1 MRSNTHLFILMI
13 GLSQIFQ
20 AQGQT
25 SPLEDPAL
33 NPWITPLDQCDKN
46 GNHNKLDIN
55 MGFLNTDY
63 FCKIDPEKGVIFLTK
78 NRQPTNR
85 DAARLV
91 LEKINPCQ
99 SFDSERILIGV
110 SRDSLNQL
118 QNLLPNRPPNTTLRI
133 GKNNGKW
140 SPPETHAKV
149 FQLGNGVDRFF
160 TVHGSLNIQ
169 TVGLTCKANNALR
182 FTETKPVLYN
192 YFKELGDAVEVNSAK
207 GKFNGLGNEN
217 SSGTGLIPASIG
229 NYHVQFYAGRGT
241 GFVGGSVAEQKP
253 WPKNINPPF
262 ADQHANGVINW
273 YDGLIYD
280 AAKQLKQGRDV
291 NLDVLIFEVGQE
303 NAFISNLWRFVQ
315 NGFEGGKTEDKTS
328 AENLPSSFIG
338 TLSVRFLW
346 QFQSGSQRSGKTFT
360 LLNGPNLIQ
369 SSDNPQGAPSYS
381 LEKARIWPILDKAG
395 IALNPGT
402 PRDMHNKLAIL
413 AVKNY
418 PEENKIY
425 VTSSNM
431 DAPGIGSGK
440 LWQAGTTI
448 SLNPQSKAKDS
459 KNSESYGLWNSYRQY
474 FELLWSNREGQENA
488 GQLGFSELINKKR
501 LTGVV
506 NWIETIP
513 VKSARSQEPKE
524 GIDAYFFPIPF
535 E

>member
-1 MRSNTHLFILMI
+1 MRSNTHLLILII
-13 GLSQIFQ
+13 GLSHIFQ

-33 NPWITPLDQCDKN
+33 NPWITPLDQCYKKSD
-46 GNHNKLDIN
+46 HNNLDIN

-63 FCKIDPEKGVIFLTK
+63 FCKIDPEKGAIFLTK

-91 LEKINPCQ
+91 LEKLNSCQ
-99 SFDSERILIGV
+99 LFDSERILIGV
-110 SRDSLNQL
+110 SRDSLTQL

-133 GKNNGKW
+133 GKNNGIW

-192 YFKELGDAVEVNSAK
+192 YFKELGDAVEENTAH
-207 GKFNGLGNEN
+207 GKFYGQGSEN
-217 SSGTGLIPASIG
+217 SSGTNLPLADIE
-229 NYHVQFYAGRGT
+229 NYQVKFYAGKGA
-241 GFVGGSVAEQKP
+241 GFVGGSVAKQS

-262 ADQHANGVINW
+262 VDQHANGVINW

-280 AAKQLKQGRDV
+280 AAKQLKLGRDV
-291 NLDVLIFEVGQE
+291 SLDVLIFEVGQE

-315 NGFEGGKTEDKTS
+315 NGFENGKTEDKLSNEKVST
-328 AENLPSSFIG
+328 PFIG
-338 TLSVRFLW
+338 KLSVRFLW
-346 QFQSGSQRSGKTFT
+346 QFQSGKNRTGETFSI
-360 LLNGPNLIQ
+360 LNGPNYIN
-369 SSDNPQGAPSYS
+369 SSGTLNTSPNYT
-381 LEKARIWPILDKAG
+381 LEKARIWPILDKTG

-402 PRDMHNKLAIL
+402 PRDMHNKLAVL
-413 AVKNY
+413 TVKDY

-448 SLNPQSKAKDS
+448 SLNPQSNAKDS
-459 KNSESYGLWNSYRQY
+459 KNSESYGLWNSYKQY
-474 FELLWSNREGQENA
+474 FDLLWSNREGQENA
-488 GQLGFSELINKKR
+488 GQIGFSELINQKR
-501 LTGVV
+501 LTGTV

-524 GIDAYFFPIPF
+524 GIDAFFFPIPF